1 MRVVDIQNK
10 SGMQYIHLS
19 LSEEIEK
26 VLKRYPCEVTSR
38 IHSLEISLNVDGL
51 PLFKSSSL
59 PMWPVLCC
67 IHLEP
72 VIVFPVTLT
81 LGSQRP
87 LDLTFLEDVVT
98 EIKQLLESGL
108 KFDGRIIEVMLRCI
122 VCQWFSKCGTRTTS
136 GT

>member
-1 MRVVDIQNK
+1 MPDTTRTLLKTLRAVDIQNK

-38 IHSLEISLNVDGL
+38 IQSLEISLNVDGL

-59 PMWPVLCC
+59 SMWPVLCS

-87 LDLTFLEDVVT
+87 LDLTFLEDAVT
-98 EIKQLLESGL
+98 EI
-108 KFDGRIIEVMLRCI
+108 
-122 VCQWFSKCGTRTTS
+122 
-136 GT
+136 